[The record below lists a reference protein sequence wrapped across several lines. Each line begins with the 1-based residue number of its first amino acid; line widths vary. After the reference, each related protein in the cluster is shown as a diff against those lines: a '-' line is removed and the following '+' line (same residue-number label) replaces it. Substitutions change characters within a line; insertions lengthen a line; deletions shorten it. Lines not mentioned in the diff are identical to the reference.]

1 MATELTKIEI
11 ALPDPRRP
19 ATMPSLPAWLA
30 RSSAAVR
37 PEVQMTPD
45 GKSFEPAEVMVLPRE
60 MLPSPEQRRA
70 MADHIAN
77 LRSYLA
83 ETAENSTEAETSIA
97 TSIAALLM
105 VLPSARKSELGAEA
119 RADVYLDVL
128 DDVPWW
134 ALKAAIRKWHK
145 HDCGVDERGKP
156 YDYHWAP
163 DPGTLRRIAYG
174 ETWPI
179 KLRISQIAPVLVARE
194 YVDCSAQLERGR
206 AAMAGLNIALKSG
219 DLDGAR
225 TMTFEQAIER
235 ATAPA
240 NPPRETPADQ
250 AAE

>member
-1 MATELTKIEI
+1 MAKALSKIDPL
-11 ALPDPRRP
+11 ALPDLRRP

-30 RSSAAVR
+30 RSTAAAR
-37 PEVQMTPD
+37 PELQMTRD
-45 GKSFEPAEVMVLPRE
+45 GTTFEEVMVLPAG

-70 MADHIAN
+70 MQDHIGS
-77 LRSYLA
+77 LRSCLA
-83 ETAENSTEAETSIA
+83 QTAENSADAETRIA
-97 TSIAALLM
+97 SAIAAMLL
-105 VLPSARKSELGAEA
+105 VLPGARKSDLGAEA

-134 ALKAAIRKWHK
+134 ALQAAIRRWHK

-179 KLRISQIAPVLVARE
+179 KERIRALEPVLLARE
-194 YVDCSAQLERGR
+194 YVDCSAQIEKGR
-206 AAMAGLNIALKSG
+206 AAMQGLNLALKAG
-219 DLDGAR
+219 DLDAAR

-235 ATAPA
+235 AASVPA
-240 NPPRETPADQ
+240 EKINMPAEE